1 MAKGAA
7 FRMVRADRHLRRS
20 TTGEAWRV
28 FARKLVSAFALLAI
42 LAIVYGASAWW
53 IAAEAEHRVMRGR
66 VAADLYRGA
75 AILEVEVAALRG
87 LVASGLADEFE
98 VAIDPR
104 PIVDS
109 LADKHVA
116 LLRLAGEARRM
127 DVERG
132 KALDEHL
139 VRERLLAD
147 VAAGIARLGQDL
159 AEARAAAANGSV
171 AADEAP
177 LARLDQRLRPE
188 GTLPRA
194 VAAAVAFERD
204 EVERE
209 RVVADEGLARVRFV
223 ALAAMAG
230 FCATAFALA
239 LFLYRLMRRPL
250 AELTEGLRAFEAERL
265 DHRIPELRRDE
276 FGLLAASANR
286 MAERLATSRAAEAT
300 LRRSLER
307 RVAERTARLQ
317 RAIGDLE
324 QADRRRQL
332 LFADIGHELRTPATV
347 IRGEAEV
354 ALRGKTEDAAPYRE
368 ALARIVDGARQL
380 SRVID
385 DLLVVA
391 REDADGL
398 RIDARPLDANAVLA
412 RMLPPPGTPG
422 PPVEREIAPGAARVV
437 ADEMR
442 LRQVIG
448 ILLDNALRYSPE
460 GAPVIVGAR
469 VVDGVWRLEI
479 RDRGIGIGPED
490 RERVFERGFRGR
502 EARRVRADGSGLGL
516 PIARMLVERHGGRL
530 VLESAGPGL
539 GTTASVELP
548 LDEGAAG
555 ELEEAS

>member
-1 MAKGAA
+1 M
-7 FRMVRADRHLRRS
+7 
-20 TTGEAWRV
+20 
-28 FARKLVSAFALLAI
+28 FARKLVSAFALLAL

-75 AILEVEVAALRG
+75 AILDVEVAALRG
-87 LVASGLADEFE
+87 LVASGLADEPE
-98 VAIDPR
+98 VAIDPG
-104 PIVDS
+104 PVVAS

-116 LLRLAGEARRM
+116 LLRLAREARRM
-127 DVERG
+127 DAERG
-132 KALDEHL
+132 KALDEHS
-139 VRERLLAD
+139 VRDRLLAD
-147 VAAGIARLGQDL
+147 VAAGIARLGEDL
-159 AEARAAAANGSV
+159 ADALAAAANGVV
-171 AADEAP
+171 AVEEAP
-177 LARLDQRLRPE
+177 LARLDQRLRPD
-188 GTLPRA
+188 GTLARA
-194 VAAAVAFERD
+194 VAAAVAFERED
-204 EVERE
+204 VERE
-209 RVVADEGLARVRFV
+209 RVVADEGLARVRVV

-230 FCATAFALA
+230 FCATALGLA

-265 DHRIPELRRDE
+265 DHRIPERRRDE

-317 RAIGDLE
+317 RAIADLE
-324 QADRRRQL
+324 EADRRRQQ

-354 ALRGKTEDAAPYRE
+354 ALRGRTADAGPYRE

-391 REDADGL
+391 REDADAL

-412 RMLPPPGTPG
+412 RMLPPPGPLG
-422 PPVEREIAPGAARVV
+422 PPVEREIAPGEARVV

-448 ILLDNALRYSPE
+448 ILVDNALRYSPDS
-460 GAPVIVGAR
+460 APV
-469 VVDGVWRLEI
+469 VVRADVADGVWRLEI
-479 RDRGIGIGPED
+479 RDRGIGIAPKD
-490 RERVFERGFRGR
+490 LERVFERGFRGS

-530 VLESAGPGL
+530 VIESEGAGL
-539 GTTASVELP
+539 GTTATVELP
-548 LDEGAAG
+548 LEESAAG
-555 ELEEAS
+555 DMEEAS

>member
-1 MAKGAA
+1 M
-7 FRMVRADRHLRRS
+7 
-20 TTGEAWRV
+20 

-42 LAIVYGASAWW
+42 LSIVYGASAWW

-75 AILEVEVAALRG
+75 AIIEAEVAALRG
-87 LVASGLADEFE
+87 LVASGLADERE
-98 VAIDPR
+98 VAIDPE
-104 PIVDS
+104 PILVS
-109 LADKHVA
+109 LADKHAA
-116 LLRLAGEARRM
+116 LVGLARTARRM
-127 DVERG
+127 DAERG
-132 KALDEHL
+132 KPLDEHL
-139 VRERLLAD
+139 VRDRLLSD
-147 VAAGIARLGQDL
+147 VAGGIAWLGRDL
-159 AEARAAAANGSV
+159 AEALAAAANGL
-171 AADEAP
+171 AAPEEAP
-177 LARLDQRLRPE
+177 LARLDQRLRPD
-188 GTLPRA
+188 GTLARA

-209 RVVADEGLARVRFV
+209 RVVADEGLARVRVV

-317 RAIGDLE
+317 MAIGDLE
-324 QADRRRQL
+324 EADRRRQQ

-354 ALRGKTEDAAPYRE
+354 ALRGKTADAGQYRE

-398 RIDARPLDANAVLA
+398 RIGARPLDANDVLA
-412 RMLPPPGTPG
+412 RMLPAPGTPG
-422 PPVEREIAPGAARVV
+422 PPVEGEIAPGEARVV

-448 ILLDNALRYSPE
+448 ILLDNALRYSPD
-460 GAPVIVGAR
+460 GAPVVVGTR

-479 RDRGIGIGPED
+479 RDRGIGIAPKD
-490 RERVFERGFRGR
+490 RERVFERGFRGGQ
-502 EARRVRADGSGLGL
+502 ARRVRADGSGLGL

-530 VLESAGPGL
+530 VLESAGAGL

-548 LDEGAAG
+548 LDPSVADQMEK
-555 ELEEAS
+555 AS